1 MGTTLPDCSALASD
15 IDTCQ
20 SNGKIITLSLGGA
33 SGAVGFTDDTQAEAF
48 AQTLW
53 DLFFGGSSS
62 TRPFGDAILDGID
75 LDIEGGGS
83 VGYAALINKFRSL
96 SSGDSKK

>member
-1 MGTTLPDCSALASD
+1 M
-15 IDTCQ
+15 
-20 SNGKIITLSLGGA
+20 SLGGA

-75 LDIEGGGS
+75 LDIEGGS
-83 VGYAALINKFRSL
+83 SAGYAALINKFRSL